1 MSFQNLPNKPCY
13 MAASV
18 SSDMASTNHNNNN
31 GAVLVVPINNEHE
44 KKEEQ
49 NKQKQTQEVVMTE
62 EEEDKIIDYSQ
73 RAQWLRAA
81 VMGAT
86 DGLVSVASLM
96 IGVGAVRTDAK
107 PMLLAG
113 FAGSVAGGCS
123 MAIGEF
129 VSVYTQYEV
138 EVSQMKRK
146 MSGGGSQEED
156 DDVEMRKKALPNPW
170 QAALASASS
179 YCLGA
184 VAPLVGAAFI
194 RDYRTRIMVV
204 LAVATLALF
213 VFGWIG
219 SVLGNTPMVKSC
231 ARVLLGGWM
240 AMAITFGLTKL
251 FAFTGLQ

>member
-1 MSFQNLPNKPCY
+1 M
-13 MAASV
+13 V
-18 SSDMASTNHNNNN
+18 STKNHNNN
-31 GAVLVVPINNEHE
+31 GGVLVVPINNKHE
-44 KKEEQ
+44 KEEQ
-49 NKQKQTQEVVMTE
+49 NKQTQQVMTKE
-62 EEEDKIIDYSQ
+62 EEEDKIIDYSE

-96 IGVGAVRTDAK
+96 LGVGAVRTDAK

-113 FAGSVAGGCS
+113 FAGSVAGACS

-138 EVSQMKRK
+138 ELAQIKRK
-146 MSGGGSQEED
+146 MMSGAGSEEED
-156 DDVEMRKKALPNPW
+156 VGMGKKVLPNPLK
-170 QAALASASS
+170 AALASATS

-194 RDYRTRIMVV
+194 RDHRTRIMVV

-219 SVLGNTPMVKSC
+219 SVLGKTPMVKSC